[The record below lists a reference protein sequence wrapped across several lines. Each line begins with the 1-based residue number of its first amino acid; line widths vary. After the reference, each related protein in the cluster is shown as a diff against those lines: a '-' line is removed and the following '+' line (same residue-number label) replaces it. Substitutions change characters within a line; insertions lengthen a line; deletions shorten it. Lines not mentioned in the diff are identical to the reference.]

1 MRAANSLIK
10 IKMLFYD
17 KSFLL
22 VISMANALYLLLLDG
37 KRVSVSGD
45 DDMVGFAYYLPSSSI
60 IYYYYFFT
68 IIRHHFFLFLLY
80 YLLFTNNQ

>member
-1 MRAANSLIK
+1 
-10 IKMLFYD
+10 MLFYD

-45 DDMVGFAYYLPSSSI
+45 DDMVGFAYYLPSSI

-68 IIRHHFFLFLLY
+68 IRHHFFLFLLY
-80 YLLFTNNQ
+80 NLFIIIYQQQ